1 MNYKTNLC
9 HFIILKLLAIFISCE
24 GAQNPHGVVLNEVFT
39 FGQQRNFFTNKK
51 PYIELY
57 RATNQESTL
66 DKYSLVVFSLND
78 RNQIILRAI
87 MDLKT
92 RKFNKEQQF
101 GVLGDGTFPNKLHE
115 AEMRATPGILFN
127 QQFNSLDYL
136 SVGNQ
141 QYLVV
146 ILTYSGGELY

>member
-1 MNYKTNLC
+1 
-9 HFIILKLLAIFISCE
+9 
-24 GAQNPHGVVLNEVFT
+24 
-39 FGQQRNFFTNKK
+39 
-51 PYIELY
+51 
-57 RATNQESTL
+57 
-66 DKYSLVVFSLND
+66 
-78 RNQIILRAI
+78 

-127 QQFNSLDYL
+127 LQFNSVDYL

-146 ILTYSGGELY
+146 ILTYSGGELYYGGYNLFYTLFYHNFCFYSEGSYC

>member
-1 MNYKTNLC
+1 MNNKRNIC
-9 HFIILKLLAIFISCE
+9 HFNLITLLAIFISCE

-51 PYIELY
+51 PYIELS
-57 RATNQESTL
+57 RATNQEVTL
-66 DKYSLVVFSLND
+66 DKYSLVVFSVNN

-92 RKFNKEQQF
+92 RKFSKEQQF
-101 GVLGDGTFPNKLHE
+101 GVIGDGTFPNKIHE
-115 AEMRATPGILFN
+115 AEMRATPGIFFN
-127 QQFNSLDYL
+127 EQFTSVDYL